1 MLKWNCGK
9 YLKENDLMNL
19 KLKRPLILLI
29 PLYIILVLFD
39 YNNYNQFK
47 WIENIIQSLFLVV
60 FYEFL
65 MWLFSTKKESTSK
78 N

>member
-1 MLKWNCGK
+1 
-9 YLKENDLMNL
+9 MNL
-19 KLKRPLILLI
+19 KIKRPLILLI

-47 WIENIIQSLFLVV
+47 WVKNIIQSLFLVA
-60 FYEFL
+60 FYKFL